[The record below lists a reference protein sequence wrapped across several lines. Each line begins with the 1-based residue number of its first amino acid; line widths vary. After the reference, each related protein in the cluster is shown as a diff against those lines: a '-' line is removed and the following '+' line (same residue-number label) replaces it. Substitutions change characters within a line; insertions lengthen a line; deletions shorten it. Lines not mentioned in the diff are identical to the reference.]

1 MSLGD
6 RIRTKLNYQTLCR
19 PSGEIVSGGSAG
31 LSLPPEAFF
40 GIEIAR
46 KVEVGG
52 GGVQSG
58 ALRDL
63 RAERRAPCSVELT
76 SYPPLSGQWWN
87 IANNCNQ
94 LAHRPFLSAT
104 ILIHYNALSSSFC
117 LWMKGNLWG
126 EIYHGNKKGLH
137 LFRNKWRPF
146 LLYLLCLFSSCFI
159 FDWIFSLS
167 QILLLEC
174 DHVAG
179 SQEGVVGSLRL
190 WGGGHVRK
198 GGGDNS
204 CNNRW
209 VILFFLISH
218 NFFFLISLSFSSLFF
233 FTFLIL
239 SFFYWLVVFYSPPLP
254 GFGSL
259 MHLLCREI

>member
-104 ILIHYNALSSSFC
+104 ILIHYNALSYSFC
-117 LWMKGNLWG
+117 L
-126 EIYHGNKKGLH
+126 
-137 LFRNKWRPF
+137 
-146 LLYLLCLFSSCFI
+146 
-159 FDWIFSLS
+159 
-167 QILLLEC
+167 
-174 DHVAG
+174 
-179 SQEGVVGSLRL
+179 
-190 WGGGHVRK
+190 
-198 GGGDNS
+198 
-204 CNNRW
+204 
-209 VILFFLISH
+209 
-218 NFFFLISLSFSSLFF
+218 
-233 FTFLIL
+233 
-239 SFFYWLVVFYSPPLP
+239 
-254 GFGSL
+254 
-259 MHLLCREI
+259 

>member
-1 MSLGD
+1 M
-6 RIRTKLNYQTLCR
+6 LCR

-104 ILIHYNALSSSFC
+104 ILIHCKAL
-117 LWMKGNLWG
+117 LP
-126 EIYHGNKKGLH
+126 
-137 LFRNKWRPF
+137 LF
-146 LLYLLCLFSSCFI
+146 
-159 FDWIFSLS
+159 
-167 QILLLEC
+167 
-174 DHVAG
+174 
-179 SQEGVVGSLRL
+179 
-190 WGGGHVRK
+190 
-198 GGGDNS
+198 
-204 CNNRW
+204 
-209 VILFFLISH
+209 
-218 NFFFLISLSFSSLFF
+218 
-233 FTFLIL
+233 
-239 SFFYWLVVFYSPPLP
+239 VF
-254 GFGSL
+254 
-259 MHLLCREI
+259 E

>member
-1 MSLGD
+1 MAPLGGFNVSWGD
-6 RIRTKLNYQTLCR
+6 QIKTKLNYQTLCR

-104 ILIHYNALSSSFC
+104 ILIHCKALSSSFC
-117 LWMKGNLWG
+117 LWRKGNLWG
-126 EIYHGNKKGLH
+126 KSIMRVRKAFTCSGTSEGLSY
-137 LFRNKWRPF
+137 FICCASF
-146 LLYLLCLFSSCFI
+146 LLVLYSI
-159 FDWIFSLS
+159 
-167 QILLLEC
+167 
-174 DHVAG
+174 
-179 SQEGVVGSLRL
+179 RL
-190 WGGGHVRK
+190 
-198 GGGDNS
+198 N
-204 CNNRW
+204 
-209 VILFFLISH
+209 L
-218 NFFFLISLSFSSLFF
+218 
-233 FTFLIL
+233 FTFTSPSLWMWPCCRF
-239 SFFYWLVVFYSPPLP
+239 SRGSGWLVEVVR
-254 GFGSL
+254 GRT
-259 MHLLCREI
+259 C